1 MFLLN
6 QTLTYEI
13 DNQESFCFLFPT
25 ELLFEGFI
33 GGFIKDVL
41 KGEAKVNFQASGM
54 TLVDSIE
61 YAGQSFGKIFTMRHD
76 VLVEHKNKGL
86 FILDTKYKEISRFEG
101 NKDLRQSINSEISQS
116 DFYQMI
122 SYAVKRGVSD
132 VYLLYP
138 LYRLEKNEPEFPIA
152 ETITASGN
160 IIRVHLVRIPFV
172 FEDDIEKTKEMLTAV
187 INKIFE

>member
-6 QTLTYEI
+6 QTSTYQI

-41 KGEAKVNFQASGM
+41 KGEAKVKFQASDM
-54 TLVDSIE
+54 TLVDNIE
-61 YAGQSFGKIFTMRHD
+61 YAGQSLGKIFTMRHD
-76 VLVEHKNKGL
+76 VLVEHNNKGL
-86 FILDTKYKEISRFEG
+86 FILDTKYKEISRFEE
-101 NKDLRQSINSEISQS
+101 NPDLRHSINTEISQN

-122 SYAVKRGVSD
+122 SYAVKRGISE

-138 LYRLEKNEPEFPIA
+138 LYRLEENEPDFPVAESIA
-152 ETITASGN
+152 ASGN
-160 IIRVHLVRIPFV
+160 TIRVHLVRLPFV
-172 FEDDIEKTKEMLTAV
+172 FEDDVEKTKEMLTAA